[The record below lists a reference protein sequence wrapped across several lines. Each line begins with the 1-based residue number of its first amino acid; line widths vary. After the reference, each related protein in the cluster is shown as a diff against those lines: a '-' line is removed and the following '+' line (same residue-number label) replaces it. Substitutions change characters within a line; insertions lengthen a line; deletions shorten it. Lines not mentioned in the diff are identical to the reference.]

1 MSSSRTEI
9 LARIR
14 RAHQQALLP
23 DVTGITPEPPQP
35 TPFEQPLPEVFAQ
48 ALVAVQG
55 NAYPCTSADEVA
67 DLVAKICQEQ
77 GQTQVLSWQPQ
88 ALPLPDLP
96 AALVARGIELL
107 DSNLGPERGQ
117 TLDALNPVLVG
128 ITGAAA
134 GLARTGSLVLHAD
147 REHGRLASLMPD
159 VHIALLR
166 EEAIFEDIAAWMA
179 ATGTGEKIASHSNTV
194 VITGPSRTADIA
206 QTLTLGAHGPRELH
220 VILLK

>member
-1 MSSSRTEI
+1 MSTSRTEI

-35 TPFEQPLPEVFAQ
+35 PPFEQPLPKVFAQ
-48 ALVAVQG
+48 ALTAVQG
-55 NAYPCTSADEVA
+55 NAYFCAGVDEVA
-67 DLVAKICQEQ
+67 DLITEICQKQ
-77 GQTQVLSWQPQ
+77 KQTQVLSWQPQ

-96 AALVARGIELL
+96 AALSTRGIELL
-107 DSNLGPERGQ
+107 SSNLGADRRQ
-117 TLDALNPVLVG
+117 ILDALNPVLVG
-128 ITGAAA
+128 VTGAAA

-147 REHGRLASLMPD
+147 TAHGRLASLMPD

-166 EEAIFEDIAAWMA
+166 EEAIFEDIAAWMDA
-179 ATGTGEKIASHSNTV
+179 AGTGQKIARHSNTV
-194 VITGPSRTADIA
+194 IITGPSRTADIA